1 MHKTAKTYEFGGH
14 LVTPRTAPVSPVTA
28 VTGLTGV
35 VLAGGKSSRMGQDKA
50 ALHMGPLLLSGESG
64 ESGKSGPALAFH
76 MADVLGEALHA
87 QNPDAEIWISCQAD
101 RRIPP
106 THAHLG
112 RVHDTVQD
120 AGPLA
125 GIVAAL
131 EAAKGSIFVIAC
143 DMPLMKSDILQQLIH
158 ARQAAIADSTRS
170 HPVLMTTFQSP
181 SEGRHK
187 GPNIEPLVA
196 IYEYAALPHLQAAL
210 QKKHFSLRRIIDQ
223 EALCVVSYTL
233 NQRVF
238 FFNMNNPEELYEA
251 TQLLLCH
258 NTEA

>member
-1 MHKTAKTYEFGGH
+1 MHMTAKTYELGGY
-14 LVTPRTAPVSPVTA
+14 LVTPRTALVLPTE
-28 VTGLTGV
+28 LTGV

-50 ALHMGPLLLSGESG
+50 ALHMGPLLPSGE
-64 ESGKSGPALAFH
+64 SGPALAFY
-76 MADVLGEALHA
+76 MADVLGETLHA
-87 QNPDAEIWISCQAD
+87 QNSDAEIWISCQAD

-106 THAHLG
+106 THDHLG
-112 RVHDTVQD
+112 RVHDTVHD

-131 EAAKGSIFVIAC
+131 EAAQGPVFVVAC
-143 DMPLMKSDILQQLIH
+143 DMPLMKSDILQGLIH
-158 ARQAAIADSTRS
+158 ARQAALSDSTRS

-196 IYEYAALPHLQAAL
+196 IYEYTALPHLQAAL

-223 EALCVVSYTL
+223 EALCVVPYTL
-233 NQRVF
+233 NQSVF
-238 FFNMNNPEELYEA
+238 FFNMNNPEELYKA